1 MKEKYFQ
8 ELKTE
13 KPHSVNLP
21 FNEPIKLSLSQIR
34 RDGGT
39 QSRAA
44 IHQTTVDEYAEDYK
58 NGANF
63 PPITV
68 FYDGEILWLAD
79 GFHREKAALKAGLT
93 EIAAIV
99 KQGTRRDAVL
109 YSVGANAKHG
119 LRRSN
124 ADKRRAV
131 MTLLEDGEWS
141 QLSNNAIAKK
151 CGVSLDLVNR
161 LRRSLNES
169 LSENQN
175 SLTNSLNDSD
185 SQTRTYTTKH
195 GTQAK
200 MNTANIGKRKSSE
213 PLPPSA
219 EDKEVINKTEDKVV
233 NTPSEDK
240 EGISPTSKK
249 EINHPSNT
257 QPDKATTDNTT
268 TDNAPPDNE
277 PPNIRKLL
285 SEGDRV
291 RIKDN
296 HHKFGGQFGIVTFIP
311 NRECAVVE
319 FSPGF
324 RKVIQLEDFDFSP
337 RKKEIIIQE
346 GLNYFAG
353 SPCKWYVEVEEKTYL
368 RLQEYR
374 EKVGTITLDA
384 AIARFL
390 EEEKEKTPNS
400 DDLVLYFLAN
410 VKQLPR
416 ERVNVVLSA
425 FAKAH
430 YEAFVQV
437 FNAIKH

>member
-1 MKEKYFQ
+1 MM
-8 ELKTE
+8 
-13 KPHSVNLP
+13 
-21 FNEPIKLSLSQIR
+21 
-34 RDGGT
+34 
-39 QSRAA
+39 
-44 IHQTTVDEYAEDYK
+44 
-58 NGANF
+58 
-63 PPITV
+63 V
-68 FYDGEILWLAD
+68 FYDGTYFWLCD
-79 GFHREKAALKAGLT
+79 GFHRAEAANGAGLT

-119 LRRSN
+119 LRRTN

-131 MTLLEDGEWS
+131 MTLLEDSDWSHWSDREIARHCQVDHKTVGKLRATLTGEIPS
-141 QLSNNAIAKK
+141 NKSLQSVDGDLSNLTGEIPSNKS
-151 CGVSLDLVNR
+151 GSNR
-161 LRRSLNES
+161 E
-169 LSENQN
+169 
-175 SLTNSLNDSD
+175 
-185 SQTRTYTTKH
+185 RTYTTKH

-219 EDKEVINKTEDKVV
+219 EDKEVTLKTEDKVV
-233 NTPSEDK
+233 NTPSE
-240 EGISPTSKK
+240 EVQSPSSE

-257 QPDKATTDNTT
+257 TTDNTT
-268 TDNAPPDNE
+268 TENAPPDNE

-324 RKVIQLEDFDFSP
+324 RKVIQLEDFDFSHQP
-337 RKKEIIIQE
+337 PLKKEIIIQE
-346 GLNYFAG
+346 GPNYKAG
-353 SPCKWYVEVEEKTYL
+353 CPGYGCKWYVEVRPEIYEG
-368 RLQEYR
+368 LQEYR
-374 EKVGTITLDA
+374 EKVGTATLDGA
-384 AIARFL
+384 LARFL
-390 EEEKEKTPNS
+390 EEEKQKTPNS

-410 VKQLPR
+410 VKQLPS
-416 ERVNVVLSA
+416 ERVYIVLEA

-437 FNAIKH
+437 FKVIEQ

>member
-1 MKEKYFQ
+1 MKEKYFH
-8 ELKTE
+8 ELKSE
-13 KPHSVNLP
+13 KPHSVNP
-21 FNEPIKLSLSQIR
+21 QFNEPIKLSLSQIR
-34 RDGGT
+34 CDGGT

-79 GFHREKAALKAGLT
+79 GFHREKAAKKAGLT

-109 YSVGANAKHG
+109 HSVGANAKHG
-119 LRRSN
+119 LRRTN

-131 MTLLEDGEWS
+131 TTLLEDSEWNKWS
-141 QLSNNAIAKK
+141 DRQIARQ
-151 CGVSLDLVNR
+151 CGVSHDFVNR
-161 LRRSLNES
+161 LRKS
-169 LSENQN
+169 LS
-175 SLTNSLNDSD
+175 LSLNDSEKNDTINND
-185 SQTRTYTTKH
+185 STRTYTTKH
-195 GTQAK
+195 GTVAK
-200 MNTANIGKRKSSE
+200 MNTANIGKGSSSE
-213 PLPPSA
+213 SLPPSA
-219 EDKEVINKTEDKVV
+219 EDKELTLKSEDKEVQSPSKDKELT
-233 NTPSEDK
+233 TPNEEK

-249 EINHPSNT
+249 ENNHTSNT
-257 QPDKATTDNTT
+257 RADNTT
-268 TDNAPPDNE
+268 TENAPPDNE

-353 SPCKWYVEVEEKTYL
+353 SPCKWYVEVDEENYFG
-368 RLQEYR
+368 LQQYQ
-374 EKVGTITLDA
+374 EKVGTITINA
-384 AIARFL
+384 AIGRFL
-390 EEEKEKTPNS
+390 TEEKEKTPNS

-410 VKQLPR
+410 VKQLPS
-416 ERVNVVLSA
+416 ERVYMVLEA

-430 YEAFVQV
+430 YDAFVQV
-437 FNAIKH
+437 YEVIEH